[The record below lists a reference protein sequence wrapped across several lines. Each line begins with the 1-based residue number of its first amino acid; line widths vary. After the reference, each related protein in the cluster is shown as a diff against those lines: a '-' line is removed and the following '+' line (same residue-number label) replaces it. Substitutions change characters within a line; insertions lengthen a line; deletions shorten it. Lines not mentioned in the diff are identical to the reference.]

1 MKNPTY
7 VVTCRRGLNRLTC
20 PLVQQQGIH
29 CVECG
34 NALYVRREPI
44 SQPTEETEVK
54 PETESEQKQN
64 D

>member
-7 VVTCRRGLNRLTC
+7 VVNCRRGLNRLTC
-20 PLVQQQGIH
+20 PLVQQQGVH

-34 NALYVRREPI
+34 NAFYVKREPI
-44 SQPTEETEVK
+44 PQPTEET
-54 PETESEQKQN
+54 ETESEQKQN